1 MLILNDG
8 LFFELASRGNGRAPQ
23 PQTTPTP
30 SQNKNFELDQGPLC
44 SSCKTI
50 SAKTLAL
57 LEASQING
65 MIDLRPPDNNHD
77 S

>member
-8 LFFELASRGNGRAPQ
+8 LFSELAPRRNGRAPQ
-23 PQTTPTP
+23 PQPTP
-30 SQNKNFELDQGPLC
+30 MPPQNKNFEPDQAPLC

-65 MIDLRPPDNNHD
+65 
-77 S
+77 